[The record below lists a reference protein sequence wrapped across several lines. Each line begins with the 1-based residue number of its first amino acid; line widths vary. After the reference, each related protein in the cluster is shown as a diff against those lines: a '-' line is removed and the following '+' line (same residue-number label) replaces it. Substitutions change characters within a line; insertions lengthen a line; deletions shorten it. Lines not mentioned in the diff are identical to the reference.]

1 VRLRRLEQAAAV
13 RPSPVTMHS
22 MPGSG
27 GGCCLAPVKPSNLP
41 ATGLLLPP
49 APRLAA
55 SDGAA
60 LRRAPAAAPAG
71 AYKRGHR
78 RGEPRRR
85 LLIPS
90 HTRSPPCLP
99 TSYTPPHA
107 FPAFPTCN
115 EQPRGRNTPLPPAT
129 MAVSRSL
136 LVSLAVALLALLSVA
151 AVSPADAAVAV
162 QAASDP
168 EALHIEGL
176 SRADEDPALA
186 SLTVHTRYGGGDRC
200 KGYFKCSKKTVIVV
214 AKDSYLCYF
223 KEAPSSPRYSRKAP
237 TCNPLPYNCKP
248 AKCKGWQVCTCDTCK
263 KIKFTRPIY
272 CEL

>member
-1 VRLRRLEQAAAV
+1 
-13 RPSPVTMHS
+13 
-22 MPGSG
+22 
-27 GGCCLAPVKPSNLP
+27 
-41 ATGLLLPP
+41 
-49 APRLAA
+49 
-55 SDGAA
+55 
-60 LRRAPAAAPAG
+60 
-71 AYKRGHR
+71 
-78 RGEPRRR
+78 
-85 LLIPS
+85 
-90 HTRSPPCLP
+90 
-99 TSYTPPHA
+99 
-107 FPAFPTCN
+107 
-115 EQPRGRNTPLPPAT
+115 

-200 KGYFKCSKKTVIVV
+200 KGYFKCSTKTVIVV